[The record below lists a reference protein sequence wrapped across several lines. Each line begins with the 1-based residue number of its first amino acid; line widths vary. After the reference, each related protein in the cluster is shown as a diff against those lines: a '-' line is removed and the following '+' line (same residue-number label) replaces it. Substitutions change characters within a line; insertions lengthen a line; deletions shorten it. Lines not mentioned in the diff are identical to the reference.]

1 MEQLIGG
8 SPDRGLKDA
17 GFQRCAGCRRGSFRS
32 FSAQLWPL
40 GLRRRRAADAGL
52 YSYLGVTEMDG
63 KTVSI
68 YGRRLEAQVA
78 MEVVSPENLGA
89 KACME
94 ASSALLTKLSGGI
107 PGLAIAKTVME
118 GCRFEADMDC
128 YCCKMTVTALAY
140 VYALANEE
148 ETEFTDFMLKGEV
161 R

>member
-1 MEQLIGG
+1 MEQLI
-8 SPDRGLKDA
+8 DAVLTWLKGA
-17 GFQRCAGCRRGSFRS
+17 GFQAVRRMPEGEFPELSG
-32 FSAQLWPL
+32 AVVAV
-40 GLRRRRAADAGL
+40 GLEKAEATDAGL
-52 YSYLGVTEMDG
+52 YSYLGVTEIDG
-63 KTVSI
+63 KAVSL
-68 YGRRLEAQVA
+68 YGKRLEAEVA

-94 ASSALLTKLSGGI
+94 ASGALLTKLSGGI

-118 GCRFEADMDC
+118 GCRFEVDMDC

>member
-1 MEQLIGG
+1 MEAVLTW
-8 SPDRGLKDA
+8 LKDA
-17 GFQRCAGCRRGSFRS
+17 GYQAVRRMPDGNFPELSGVVV
-32 FSAQLWPL
+32 AV
-40 GLRRRRAADAGL
+40 GLEKAEATDAGL
-52 YSYLGVTEMDG
+52 YSYLGVTEIDG
-63 KTVSI
+63 KAVSL
-68 YGRRLEAQVA
+68 YGKRLETQVT

-94 ASSALLTKLSGGI
+94 ASNALLTKLSGGI

-140 VYALANEE
+140 IYALANED

>member
-1 MEQLIGG
+1 MEQLI
-8 SPDRGLKDA
+8 DAVLTWLKGA
-17 GFQRCAGCRRGSFRS
+17 GFQAVRRMPEGEFPELSG
-32 FSAQLWPL
+32 AVVAV
-40 GLRRRRAADAGL
+40 GLEKAEATAGL

-107 PGLAIAKTVME
+107 PGLAISKTVME

-128 YCCKMTVTALAY
+128 YCCKMTVTALVY

>member
-1 MEQLIGG
+1 MEQLI
-8 SPDRGLKDA
+8 DAVLTWLKGA
-17 GFQRCAGCRRGSFRS
+17 GFQAVRRMPEGEFPELSG
-32 FSAQLWPL
+32 AVVAV
-40 GLRRRRAADAGL
+40 GLEKAEATDAGL
-52 YSYLGVTEMDG
+52 YSYLGVTE
-63 KTVSI
+63 TVSI

-140 VYALANEE
+140 IYALANED

>member
-1 MEQLIGG
+1 MEAVLTW
-8 SPDRGLKDA
+8 LKDA
-17 GFQRCAGCRRGSFRS
+17 GFQAVRRMPEGEFPELSG
-32 FSAQLWPL
+32 AVVAV
-40 GLRRRRAADAGL
+40 GLEKAEATDAGL

-68 YGRRLEAQVA
+68 YGRRLEAQVV

-94 ASSALLTKLSGGI
+94 ASGALLTKLSGGI

-128 YCCKMTVTALAY
+128 YCCKMTATALAY

>member
-1 MEQLIGG
+1 MEQLI
-8 SPDRGLKDA
+8 DAVLTWLKGA
-17 GFQRCAGCRRGSFRS
+17 GFQAVRRMPEGEFPELSG
-32 FSAQLWPL
+32 AVVAV
-40 GLRRRRAADAGL
+40 GLEKAEATDAGL

-68 YGRRLEAQVA
+68 YGRQLEAQVA

-94 ASSALLTKLSGGI
+94 ASGALLTKLSGGI
-107 PGLAIAKTVME
+107 PGLTVTKTVME
-118 GCRFEADMDC
+118 ACRFEADMDC
-128 YCCKMTVTALAY
+128 YCCKVTVAALAY
-140 VYALANEE
+140 IYALANED

>member
-1 MEQLIGG
+1 MEAVLTW
-8 SPDRGLKDA
+8 LKDA
-17 GFQRCAGCRRGSFRS
+17 GFQAVRRMPDGNFPELSGVVV
-32 FSAQLWPL
+32 AV
-40 GLRRRRAADAGL
+40 GLEKAEATDAGL
-52 YSYLGVTEMDG
+52 YSYLGVTEIDG
-63 KTVSI
+63 KAVSL
-68 YGRRLEAQVA
+68 YGKRLETQVT

-94 ASSALLTKLSGGI
+94 ASGALLTKLSGGI

-128 YCCKMTVTALAY
+128 YCCKMTATALAY
-140 VYALANEE
+140 IYALANED

>member
-1 MEQLIGG
+1 MEQLM
-8 SPDRGLKDA
+8 DAVLAWLKDA
-17 GFQRCAGCRRGSFRS
+17 GFQAVCRMPEGEFPELSGAVVS
-32 FSAQLWPL
+32 V
-40 GLRRRRAADAGL
+40 GLEKAEATDAGL
-52 YSYLGVTEMDG
+52 YSYLGVTEIDG
-63 KTVSI
+63 KAVSL
-68 YGRRLEAQVA
+68 YGKRLETQVT
-78 MEVVSPENLGA
+78 MEVVSPEDLGA

-94 ASSALLTKLSGGI
+94 ASGALLTKLSGGI

-140 VYALANEE
+140 IYALANED

>member
-1 MEQLIGG
+1 VEQLI
-8 SPDRGLKDA
+8 DAVLTWLKGA
-17 GFQRCAGCRRGSFRS
+17 GFQAVRRMPEGEFPELSD
-32 FSAQLWPL
+32 AVVAV
-40 GLRRRRAADAGL
+40 GLEKAEAADAGL
-52 YSYLGVTEMDG
+52 YSYLGVTEIDG
-63 KTVSI
+63 KAVSL
-68 YGRRLEAQVA
+68 YGKRLETQVT
-78 MEVVSPENLGA
+78 MEVVSPEDLGA

-107 PGLAIAKTVME
+107 PGLAISKTVME

>member
-1 MEQLIGG
+1 MEAVLTW
-8 SPDRGLKDA
+8 LKDA
-17 GFQRCAGCRRGSFRS
+17 GFQAVRRMPEGEFPELSG
-32 FSAQLWPL
+32 AVVAV
-40 GLRRRRAADAGL
+40 GLEKAEATDAGL
-52 YSYLGVTEMDG
+52 YSYLGVTEIDG
-63 KTVSI
+63 KAVSL
-68 YGRRLEAQVA
+68 YGKRLETQVT
-78 MEVVSPENLGA
+78 MEVVSPEDLGA

-107 PGLAIAKTVME
+107 PGLAISKTVME

-128 YCCKMTVTALAY
+128 YCCKMTATALAY

>member
-1 MEQLIGG
+1 MEQLI
-8 SPDRGLKDA
+8 DAVLTWLKGA
-17 GFQRCAGCRRGSFRS
+17 GFQAVRRMPEGEFPELSG
-32 FSAQLWPL
+32 AVVAV
-40 GLRRRRAADAGL
+40 GLEKAEATDAGL
-52 YSYLGVTEMDG
+52 YSYLGVTEMGG

-107 PGLAIAKTVME
+107 PG
-118 GCRFEADMDC
+118 ADGYEDSDGGLPVRGG
-128 YCCKMTVTALAY
+128 YGLLLRKMTATALAY
-140 VYALANEE
+140 IYALANED

>member
-1 MEQLIGG
+1 MEQLI
-8 SPDRGLKDA
+8 DAVLTWLKDA
-17 GFQRCAGCRRGSFRS
+17 GYQAVRRMPDGNFPELSGV
-32 FSAQLWPL
+32 AVAV
-40 GLRRRRAADAGL
+40 GLEKAEATDAGL
-52 YSYLGVTEMDG
+52 YSYLGVTKIDG
-63 KTVSI
+63 KAVSL
-68 YGRRLEAQVA
+68 YGKRLETQVT

-94 ASSALLTKLSGGI
+94 ASSALLTKLAGGI
-107 PGLAIAKTVME
+107 PGLTVMKTVME

-140 VYALANEE
+140 IYALANED

>member
-1 MEQLIGG
+1 MEQLI
-8 SPDRGLKDA
+8 DAVLTWLKGA
-17 GFQRCAGCRRGSFRS
+17 GFQAVRRMPEGEFPELSG
-32 FSAQLWPL
+32 AVVAV
-40 GLRRRRAADAGL
+40 GLEKAEATDAGL

-68 YGRRLEAQVA
+68 YGRRLEAQVV

-94 ASSALLTKLSGGI
+94 ASGALLTKLSGGI

-128 YCCKMTVTALAY
+128 YCCKMTATALAY

>member
-1 MEQLIGG
+1 MEAVLTW
-8 SPDRGLKDA
+8 LKDA
-17 GFQRCAGCRRGSFRS
+17 GFQAVRRMPEGEFPELSG
-32 FSAQLWPL
+32 AVVAV
-40 GLRRRRAADAGL
+40 GLEKAEATDAGL

-107 PGLAIAKTVME
+107 PGLSKTVME

-128 YCCKMTVTALAY
+128 YCCKMTVTALVY

>member
-1 MEQLIGG
+1 MEAVLTW
-8 SPDRGLKDA
+8 LKDA
-17 GFQRCAGCRRGSFRS
+17 GFQAVRRMPEGEFPELSG
-32 FSAQLWPL
+32 AVVAVGL
-40 GLRRRRAADAGL
+40 GKAEATDAGL
-52 YSYLGVTEMDG
+52 YSYLGVTEIDG
-63 KTVSI
+63 KAVSL
-68 YGRRLEAQVA
+68 YGKRLETQVT
-78 MEVVSPENLGA
+78 MEVVSPEDLGA

-107 PGLAIAKTVME
+107 PGLAISKTVME

-128 YCCKMTVTALAY
+128 YCCKMTVTALVY

>member
-1 MEQLIGG
+1 MEAVLTW
-8 SPDRGLKDA
+8 LKGA
-17 GFQRCAGCRRGSFRS
+17 GFRTVRRMPEGDFPELSG
-32 FSAQLWPL
+32 AVVAV
-40 GLRRRRAADAGL
+40 GLEKAEATDAGL
-52 YSYLGVTEMDG
+52 YSYLGVTEIDG
-63 KTVSI
+63 KAVSL
-68 YGRRLEAQVA
+68 YGKRLEAEVA

-94 ASSALLTKLSGGI
+94 ASGALLTKLSGGI

-118 GCRFEADMDC
+118 GCRFEVDMDC

>member
-1 MEQLIGG
+1 MEAVLTW
-8 SPDRGLKDA
+8 LKDA
-17 GFQRCAGCRRGSFRS
+17 GFQAVRRMPDGNFPELSG
-32 FSAQLWPL
+32 AVVAV
-40 GLRRRRAADAGL
+40 GLEKAEAADAGL

-68 YGRRLEAQVA
+68 YGRRLEAQVV

-94 ASSALLTKLSGGI
+94 ASGALLTKLSGGI

-128 YCCKMTVTALAY
+128 YCCKMTATALAY

>member
-1 MEQLIGG
+1 MEAVLTW
-8 SPDRGLKDA
+8 LKGA
-17 GFQRCAGCRRGSFRS
+17 GFQAVCRMPEGDFPELSG
-32 FSAQLWPL
+32 AVVAV
-40 GLRRRRAADAGL
+40 GLEKAEATDTGL

-78 MEVVSPENLGA
+78 MEVVIPENLGA

-107 PGLAIAKTVME
+107 PGLTVMKTVW
-118 GCRFEADMDC
+118 RFRRQLWRAAGSRRIW
-128 YCCKMTVTALAY
+128 TATA
-140 VYALANEE
+140 A
-148 ETEFTDFMLKGEV
+148 

>member
-1 MEQLIGG
+1 MEQLI
-8 SPDRGLKDA
+8 DAVLTWLKDA
-17 GFQRCAGCRRGSFRS
+17 GFQAVRRMPEGEFPELSG
-32 FSAQLWPL
+32 AVVAV
-40 GLRRRRAADAGL
+40 GLEKAEATDAGL
-52 YSYLGVTEMDG
+52 YSYLGVTEIDG
-63 KTVSI
+63 KAVSL
-68 YGRRLEAQVA
+68 YGKRLETQVT
-78 MEVVSPENLGA
+78 MEVVSPEDLGA

-94 ASSALLTKLSGGI
+94 ASSALLTKFSGGI

>member
-1 MEQLIGG
+1 MEQLI
-8 SPDRGLKDA
+8 DAVLTWLKGA
-17 GFQRCAGCRRGSFRS
+17 GFQAVRRMPEGKFPELSG
-32 FSAQLWPL
+32 AVVAV
-40 GLRRRRAADAGL
+40 GLEKAEAADAGL
-52 YSYLGVTEMDG
+52 YSYLGVTEIDG
-63 KTVSI
+63 KAVSL
-68 YGRRLEAQVA
+68 YGKRLETQVT
-78 MEVVSPENLGA
+78 MEVVSPEDLGA

-107 PGLAIAKTVME
+107 PGLAISKTVME

-140 VYALANEE
+140 IYALANED

>member
-1 MEQLIGG
+1 
-8 SPDRGLKDA
+8 
-17 GFQRCAGCRRGSFRS
+17 
-32 FSAQLWPL
+32 
-40 GLRRRRAADAGL
+40 
-52 YSYLGVTEMDG
+52 MDG

-94 ASSALLTKLSGGI
+94 ASGALLTKLSGGI

-140 VYALANEE
+140 IYALANED

>member
-1 MEQLIGG
+1 MEAVLTW
-8 SPDRGLKDA
+8 LKDA
-17 GFQRCAGCRRGSFRS
+17 GYQAVRRMPDGNFPELSGVVV
-32 FSAQLWPL
+32 AV
-40 GLRRRRAADAGL
+40 GLEKAEATDAGL
-52 YSYLGVTEMDG
+52 YSYLGVTEIDG
-63 KTVSI
+63 KAVSL
-68 YGRRLEAQVA
+68 YGKRLETQVT

-128 YCCKMTVTALAY
+128 YCCKMTATALAY
-140 VYALANEE
+140 IYALANED

>member
-1 MEQLIGG
+1 MAEG
-8 SPDRGLKDA
+8 RGLSGSAPDA
-17 GFQRCAGCRRGSFRS
+17 GGEFPELSGAVVSV
-32 FSAQLWPL
+32 
-40 GLRRRRAADAGL
+40 GLEKAEATDAGL

-107 PGLAIAKTVME
+107 PGWRLRRQLWRDAGSRRIW
-118 GCRFEADMDC
+118 
-128 YCCKMTVTALAY
+128 TATA
-140 VYALANEE
+140 A
-148 ETEFTDFMLKGEV
+148 

>member
-1 MEQLIGG
+1 MEAVLTW
-8 SPDRGLKDA
+8 LKDA
-17 GFQRCAGCRRGSFRS
+17 GYQAVRRMSDGNFPELSGVVV
-32 FSAQLWPL
+32 AV
-40 GLRRRRAADAGL
+40 GLEKAEATDAGL
-52 YSYLGVTEMDG
+52 YSYLGVTEIDG
-63 KTVSI
+63 KAVSL
-68 YGRRLEAQVA
+68 YGKRLETQVT

-94 ASSALLTKLSGGI
+94 ASGALLTKLSGGI

>member
-1 MEQLIGG
+1 MEQLI
-8 SPDRGLKDA
+8 DAVLTWLKGA
-17 GFQRCAGCRRGSFRS
+17 GFQAVRRMPEGEFPELSG
-32 FSAQLWPL
+32 AVVAV
-40 GLRRRRAADAGL
+40 GLEKAEATDAGL

-107 PGLAIAKTVME
+107 PGLAISKTVME

-128 YCCKMTVTALAY
+128 YCCKMTVTRWCMSMRLPMRKRRS
-140 VYALANEE
+140 LR
-148 ETEFTDFMLKGEV
+148 TLC
-161 R
+161 

>member
-1 MEQLIGG
+1 MEQLI
-8 SPDRGLKDA
+8 DAVLTWLKDA
-17 GFQRCAGCRRGSFRS
+17 GYQAVRRMPDGNFPELSGVVV
-32 FSAQLWPL
+32 AV
-40 GLRRRRAADAGL
+40 GLEKAEATDAGL
-52 YSYLGVTEMDG
+52 YSYLGVTEIDG
-63 KTVSI
+63 KAVSL
-68 YGRRLEAQVA
+68 YGKRLETQVT

-107 PGLAIAKTVME
+107 PGLAISKTVME

-140 VYALANEE
+140 IYALANED